1 MIIFQFFKSYV
12 IKNESI
18 IFRAMKNLFFLVFV
32 VVSFIFNTI
41 AYSQL
46 YKNIENVQSY
56 SQEMDEIDAFLKL
69 NPYTSIGLIDDL
81 ERTAKQDKN
90 NELQVICDIYRGTYY
105 YYTGNNDSSLVFLE
119 KAIQES
125 KRIRN
130 HQLNSSASIRKLF
143 VIDEGVESGIMFDLM
158 EEEYFIALEN
168 KDTLNMIYALN
179 GLGSYS
185 SDIDS
190 NQRSFQYYIDAIELS
205 ILSKNEF
212 EHGFILNNF
221 GLLKLKLDSPKEA
234 FQDLEAGMEIAK
246 KLGNIRL
253 ELILRDNYG
262 YYYSLIDSVDLA
274 QEQYE
279 YALRVAKERNYPQI
293 ELTSM
298 INLSSIARMKGNIEE
313 SDSLILVSLDIA
325 KKKHVY
331 HYISYIY
338 LGQASLLLNLKKY
351 DEIEQVLDS
360 VAYYSKY
367 GSRGEIM
374 KTYYGIKYDLNKQK
388 GDFESAL
395 KYYIKRS
402 NLSDSLDE
410 KTHMQVMTQIQLKYD
425 VEKKEIQRV
434 KEKLS
439 YEENLK
445 VKEEEET
452 RMKQWFIII
461 VFSFLLILSIGF
473 IYYFINKNKQEAK
486 FSTAIMNQLEEE
498 RERIAKDLHDGI
510 GQNLI
515 IIKNKYNNLKLKN
528 TPEYEELNENLS
540 STLEDVRNISRSLIP
555 PELKRLGL
563 RKSIDK
569 MLNEIEK
576 STGLIVSSD
585 LDLLD
590 DLNLS
595 KLHEIRIYRIIQELS
610 TNTIKH
616 SKASSLR
623 VEFVKKS
630 NGFGIIYQDNGIGL
644 NEDSIQENNSI
655 GLRSIRSRLKMLNG
669 TIKFEKQEKG
679 LKAIIRIKTY

>member
-1 MIIFQFFKSYV
+1 
-12 IKNESI
+12 
-18 IFRAMKNLFFLVFV
+18 MKNIFFLVFV
-32 VVSFIFNTI
+32 AFLFNNV

-46 YKNIENVQSY
+46 YKNIDNVQVY
-56 SQEMDEIDAFLKL
+56 SEEMDNIDAFLKL
-69 NPYTSIGLIDDL
+69 NPYTSIGLINAL
-81 ERTAKQDKN
+81 EEKAKLENN
-90 NELQVICDIYRGTYY
+90 NELQAICDIYRGTYF

-119 KAIQES
+119 KAMLEAE
-125 KRIRN
+125 KVRN
-130 HQLNSSASIRKLF
+130 HQLYSSASIRKLF
-143 VIDEGVESGIMFDLM
+143 VIDEGVESGIMFGLM
-158 EEEYFIALEN
+158 EEEYFIALGN
-168 KDTLNMIYALN
+168 SDTLNMIYALN

-205 ILSKNEF
+205 ILSENEF

-221 GLLKLKLDSPKEA
+221 GLLKLKLNSPKEA
-234 FQDLEAGMEIAK
+234 YQDLEAGMAIAK

-253 ELILRDNYG
+253 ELIIRDNYG
-262 YYYSLIDSVDLA
+262 YYYTLIDSVDLA

-279 YALRVAKERNYPQI
+279 YALRIAKERNYPQI

-298 INLSSIARMKGNIEE
+298 INLSSIARTKGNIEE

-325 KKKHVY
+325 KNKHVY
-331 HYISYIY
+331 HFISYIY
-338 LGQASLLLNLKKY
+338 LGQASILLNLKKY
-351 DEIEQVLDS
+351 DKVEQVLDS
-360 VAYYSKY
+360 AVYYSKY

-374 KTYYGIKYDLNKQK
+374 KTYYGVKYDLNKQR

-395 KYYIKRS
+395 DYYIRRS
-402 NLSDSLDE
+402 NLSDSLGE
-410 KTHMQVMTQIQLKYD
+410 KTHMQIMTQIQLKYD

-439 YEENLK
+439 YEEKLK
-445 VKEEEET
+445 EKEEREAGMT
-452 RMKQWFIII
+452 QWFIII

-473 IYYFINKNKQEAK
+473 TYYYINKNKQEAK

-528 TPEYEELNENLS
+528 SPEHEELNVNLS
-540 STLEDVRNISRSLIP
+540 STLEDVRSISRSLIP

-563 RKSIDK
+563 HKSIDK
-569 MLNEIEK
+569 MLNEIAK

-585 LDLLD
+585 LELLD
-590 DLNLS
+590 KMSLS
-595 KLHEIRIYRIIQELS
+595 KSHEIRIYRIIQELS

-623 VEFVKKS
+623 VEFVKNS
-630 NGFGIIYQDNGIGL
+630 NGFGIVYQDNGVGL
-644 NEDSIQENNSI
+644 NEESIQESNSI

-679 LKAIIRIKTY
+679 LKAVIRIKTN